1 MNYDDKKAAKF
12 YGIRA
17 SEIFERY
24 RAKFKNKFAV
34 LEAECTAS
42 NLRIFGSIVRGTDT
56 EDSDIDFL
64 VDVKE
69 RSPKNYI
76 RIQEVLSDWIRF
88 PVHITMDDGSGDVP
102 EKIINEGIAV

>member
-1 MNYDDKKAAKF
+1 MNFDEEKAAKF

-34 LEAECTAS
+34 LEAEGRVS

-69 RSPKNYI
+69 RSPKNYV
-76 RIQEVLSDWIRF
+76 R
-88 PVHITMDDGSGDVP
+88 ITMDDGLGDVP
-102 EKIINEGIAV
+102 INIIKQGIPI